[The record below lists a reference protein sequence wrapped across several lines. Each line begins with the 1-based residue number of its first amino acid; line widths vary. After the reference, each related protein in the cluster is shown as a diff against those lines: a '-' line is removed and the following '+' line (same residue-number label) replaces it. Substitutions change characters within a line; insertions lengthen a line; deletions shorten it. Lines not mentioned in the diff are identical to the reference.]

1 MCILHIMVL
10 SLVSFNQ
17 RKPAVVAPVPSPP
30 PSGPQVTAVLL
41 CEEWKGWAE
50 SAAAPQ
56 RKVLG
61 VQNYLSASLVCIHFW
76 LPLKSNFQHLLLTQP
91 HTSPP
96 VWGGNSYV
104 DRIQVPELDMLNCNS
119 ACVCVISR
127 GLLVTQILTKLE
139 RESLPHLTLHQN
151 LVQHSCSWF
160 MELHDFPV
168 KSAVKP

>member
-10 SLVSFNQ
+10 SLVSF
-17 RKPAVVAPVPSPP
+17 KKTPAVVAPVPSPP
-30 PSGPQVTAVLL
+30 PSGPQATTVPL

-50 SAAAPQ
+50 SAAALQ
-56 RKVLG
+56 CKILW
-61 VQNYLSASLVCIHFW
+61 VQNYLSASLVHIHFW
-76 LPLKSNFQHLLLTQP
+76 LSLESNFQHLLLTQP
-91 HTSPP
+91 HTSPS

-104 DRIQVPELDMLNCNS
+104 DRVQVAELDMLNCNS

-139 RESLPHLTLHQN
+139 QESLPYPTLHQN
-151 LVQHSCSWF
+151 LMQHPCSWF
-160 MELHDFPV
+160 MELTDFSV